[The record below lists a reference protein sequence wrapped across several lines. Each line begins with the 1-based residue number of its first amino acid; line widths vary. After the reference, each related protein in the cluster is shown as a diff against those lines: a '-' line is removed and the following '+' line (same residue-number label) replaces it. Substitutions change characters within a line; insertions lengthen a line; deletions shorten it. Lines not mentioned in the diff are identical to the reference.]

1 MLTITLTDEEMQSL
15 AGLLDAGVRAV
26 GLRAV
31 RDAAA
36 LMERLESAT
45 ASAQPIVPDV
55 DA

>member
-31 RDAAA
+31 RDAAV
-36 LMERLESAT
+36 LMDRLESAT
-45 ASAQPIVPDV
+45 APARPIDPDV